1 MALREIIL
9 KFIFSQIILFQFNA
23 VSAQYYFDSTYIE
36 KYYNNALWSLYQNY
50 NNHSL
55 FISQKFQ
62 SDSTI
67 NTALNPIAESLVN
80 VGFAYS
86 NDKRFIAINLY
97 SVPYQPSKRKPQ
109 PMAVN
114 FIIGNNVDN
123 KVSELGVNWFSGY
136 YEKNSANFVLNFN
149 DSASYYSYNR
159 LNTTNVFY
167 NYINFSNK
175 RKFSYGASYRG
186 SALQKKSATSFV
198 YYANANY
205 NGIYSD
211 SAFIPNEIRNSYD
224 KFGQMN
230 RLNNAY
236 LSGGVG
242 YSVTLVIKKVFFT
255 NLTLMGGP
263 GLQYQNYSFVNS
275 NKSKN
280 AINILLQGDLR
291 YSIGFNFKHFYII
304 SSSLISFKSYNMSK
318 MSITSSHLMNQF
330 TLGLRLNRKGRIF

>member
-1 MALREIIL
+1 MAFRKIIL
-9 KFIFSQIILFQFNA
+9 KFIFSQIILYQFNT
-23 VSAQYYFDSTYIE
+23 VSAQYYFDSIYIK

-55 FISQKFQ
+55 FISQKFH

-86 NDKRFIAINLY
+86 NEKRFIAINLY

-114 FIIGNNVDN
+114 FIIGNNIDN

-136 YEKNSANFVLNFN
+136 YEKNSANFVPNFN

-175 RKFSYGASYRG
+175 RKFSYGAAYIMSGAIVRISG
-186 SALQKKSATSFV
+186 IFV
-198 YYANANY
+198 SCANW
-205 NGIYSD
+205 
-211 SAFIPNEIRNSYD
+211 
-224 KFGQMN
+224 
-230 RLNNAY
+230 
-236 LSGGVG
+236 
-242 YSVTLVIKKVFFT
+242 
-255 NLTLMGGP
+255 
-263 GLQYQNYSFVNS
+263 
-275 NKSKN
+275 
-280 AINILLQGDLR
+280 
-291 YSIGFNFKHFYII
+291 
-304 SSSLISFKSYNMSK
+304 ISFKHIIFLLYLGDHKLLNL
-318 MSITSSHLMNQF
+318 ILRQF
-330 TLGLRLNRKGRIF
+330 LFSF